1 MLQAS
6 LANVSSVLASVAQPA
21 ADADAQPAAAA
32 AGAVAAAASKPQK
45 QPLTDA
51 IKRRC
56 EGTLGTW
63 CIDFHT
69 QAEVPAVTAPRGN
82 RTCSLNCN
90 QARAVAF
97 RLLGLG
103 RSIVGCMAAAP
114 SLRRP
119 LPWRRIACRTCS
131 LNCNQARVLL
141 LAGPGITCCCA
152 LLRWQ
157 LLAQPVCHHLAV
169 CPPSAVASAPLCAPQ
184 VGTCS
189 ALTSLCTAFHP
200 TPAASAF
207 LLPFSYSP
215 VPSAGRHVQRP
226 DRPVHLPRGL
236 AGLQLPHAHAAP
248 LRQPLL
254 LFWI

>member
-1 MLQAS
+1 MHRFPHSGGGAGSDGAAGKPHLQPELQPGACCRFSAAGPGTVYCWLYGRCPLVAS
-6 LANVSSVLASVAQPA
+6 PA
-21 ADADAQPAAAA
+21 AVASDCLPNLQPEL
-32 AGAVAAAASKPQK
+32 
-45 QPLTDA
+45 QP
-51 IKRRC
+51 
-56 EGTLGTW
+56 G
-63 CIDFHT
+63 
-69 QAEVPAVTAPRGN
+69 
-82 RTCSLNCN
+82 
-90 QARAVAF
+90 
-97 RLLGLG
+97 
-103 RSIVGCMAAAP
+103 
-114 SLRRP
+114 
-119 LPWRRIACRTCS
+119 
-131 LNCNQARVLL
+131 ARV
-141 LAGPGITCCCA
+141 AVGWPGITCCCA